1 MLNEGQESPSGWKG
15 WLTRLGFRRDPATA
29 ARQEA
34 ATQIYLETVKQART
48 PALFS
53 ELGVP
58 DTPEGRFETI
68 AVHNALVVRRLGR
81 EGRPG
86 HLLAQELF
94 DLMFD
99 DMDRSLREI
108 GVGDMSVG
116 KYVKRLA
123 RNFYARLAAIDQAF
137 AEQQPDTLKS
147 MLRANVYLGQTPGDR
162 QIERFVDY
170 LERLEIALGEQ
181 TGADLLAGQVRFEL
195 EP

>member
-1 MLNEGQESPSGWKG
+1 MLNQEQESPSGWKG
-15 WLTRLGFRRDPATA
+15 WLTRLGLRRDPATA
-29 ARQEA
+29 ARRDA
-34 ATQIYLETVKQART
+34 ATRIYLETVNQART
-48 PALFS
+48 PGLFA

-58 DTPEGRFETI
+58 DTPEGRFEAV
-68 AVHNALVVRRLGR
+68 AVHSAMVVRRLGR

-99 DMDRSLREI
+99 DMDQSLREI

-137 AEQQPDTLKS
+137 AEQRPAVLES
-147 MLRANVYLGQTPGDR
+147 MLRANVYLGTTPTEP
-162 QIERFVDY
+162 QIARFIDY
-170 LERLEIALGEQ
+170 LERLELALGDQ
-181 TGADLLAGQVRFEL
+181 PGADLLAGTIRFE
-195 EP
+195 PKP

>member
-1 MLNEGQESPSGWKG
+1 MLNEGQESPSGWRG
-15 WLTRLGFRRDPATA
+15 WLARLGLRRDPATA
-29 ARQEA
+29 ARREA
-34 ATQIYLETVKQART
+34 ATQVYLATVNQARS
-48 PALFS
+48 PALFT
-53 ELGVP
+53 ELGVA

-68 AVHNALVVRRLGR
+68 AVHGAMVVRRLGR
-81 EGRPG
+81 EGREG

-137 AEQQPDTLKS
+137 NEQQPANLEG
-147 MLRANVYLGQTPGDR
+147 MLRANVYLGETPTDR
-162 QIERFVDY
+162 QIARFIDY
-170 LERLEIALGEQ
+170 LERLERALGTQ
-181 TGADLLAGQVRFEL
+181 PGADLLEGRIRFE
-195 EP
+195 PKP